1 MADVTR
7 PALTV
12 INGAPEED
20 PFILAVARALLA
32 AGFPPERI
40 SWLDLPAP
48 AALELS
54 AAMGPSSS
62 RSSRRQA
69 AAGASPMST

>member
-1 MADVTR
+1 MANVTR

-12 INGAPEED
+12 IDGAPEED

-32 AGFPPERI
+32 AGFPPARI
-40 SWLDLPAP
+40 PWLDLPAS

-54 AAMGPSSS
+54 AAMGSARVPGA
-62 RSSRRQA
+62 SRR
-69 AAGASPMST
+69 